1 MWFWLLVT
9 CPPPNSIYKQ
19 IIINK
24 KWQSTIEISHFL
36 CLHAWPSRVN
46 THMVGIALKFKYI
59 IWKFKKRKMQERLHC
74 AWRQW
79 CPIRSF
85 NCRCFRFS
93 LAAVISV
100 QKWKWRGL
108 GTRLTHFVLITEKK
122 REQNVNKDTNL
133 RELHILPL
141 QRCFVTFFCVLVFV
155 WQLISIVKWM
165 HRSQIQSLSAFVY
178 HKQHDRHHRGKSP
191 EARKYRVNKDQST
204 LNIA

>member
-1 MWFWLLVT
+1 MRLLLGRTRTSLFVYNTLVLWGNVHEWKKEKKKEPFMWFWLLVK
-9 CPPPNSIYKQ
+9 CPPTSIYKQ
-19 IIINK
+19 TIINK

-74 AWRQW
+74 AWKQW
-79 CPIRSF
+79 CPIHSF

-93 LAAVISV
+93 LVAVISV

-108 GTRLTHFVLITEKK
+108 GKRLSHFVLITERK

-141 QRCFVTFFCVLVFV
+141 
-155 WQLISIVKWM
+155 
-165 HRSQIQSLSAFVY
+165 
-178 HKQHDRHHRGKSP
+178 
-191 EARKYRVNKDQST
+191 
-204 LNIA
+204 